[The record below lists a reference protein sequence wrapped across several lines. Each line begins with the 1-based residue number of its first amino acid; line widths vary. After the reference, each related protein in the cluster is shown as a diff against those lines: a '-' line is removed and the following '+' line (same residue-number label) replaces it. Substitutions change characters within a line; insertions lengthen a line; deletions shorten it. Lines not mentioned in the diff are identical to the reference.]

1 MDTTLLLTWLGLP
14 PGGWPPDDRALL
26 GLPPAGGVDVAAAE
40 QNALERMER
49 LRPHQ
54 LVHPELVTEGM
65 NRLAQALFAVTAPP
79 AEPIPPA
86 QTGKPLESGADAPK
100 PLSPAPPV
108 PSPVPPIL
116 EAELVAVA
124 GAEPVVKQVV
134 RPPVV
139 PTLAPLP
146 VPEFEPVLLNEVAP
160 PAGSGAFGNRRKAYR
175 ELAFLRRL
183 RRVWDR
189 LGPFAGVPSDPIRT
203 PEAVY
208 IVRTAGRELREL
220 LASFPGAAT
229 VLDRDGAAVAG
240 VFSQPHPTVVLRDLL
255 PGQRVNLAA
264 DWAAGR
270 RVIEAGYLA
279 LRQSLHNSLPRNRLR
294 SFAGFVRGFARE
306 NPEWVLAVLTV
317 ALLLTGLAR
326 VLLRPV
332 PVE

>member
-14 PGGWPPDDRALL
+14 PGVWPPDDRALL
-26 GLPPAGGVDVAAAE
+26 GLPPGGGVDVAEAE
-40 QNALERMER
+40 QNALERMEW

-79 AEPIPPA
+79 AEPIPTPA
-86 QTGKPLESGADAPK
+86 
-100 PLSPAPPV
+100 
-108 PSPVPPIL
+108 PVPPPPPPAPVVL
-116 EAELVAVA
+116 EAELVTVAVA
-124 GAEPVVKQVV
+124 APP
-134 RPPVV
+134 RAISLPPVV

-146 VPEFEPVLLNEVAP
+146 VPDFEPVLLNEVAP
-160 PAGSGAFGNRRKAYR
+160 PAGSGTFGNRRKAYR

-189 LGPFAGVPSDPIRT
+189 LGPFAGVPSDPIRS

-229 VLDRDGAAVAG
+229 VIERDGAAVAG
-240 VFSQPHPTVVLRDLL
+240 VFSHPHPTVVLRDLL
-255 PGQRVNLAA
+255 PGQRANLAA
-264 DWAAGR
+264 DWASGR

-279 LRQSLHNSLPRNRLR
+279 LRQTLRNSMPRNGLR
-294 SFAGFVRGFARE
+294 SLTGFVRGFARE

-332 PVE
+332 PAD

>member
-14 PGGWPPDDRALL
+14 PGAWPPDDRTLL
-26 GLPPAGGVDVAAAE
+26 GLPPGGGVDVAAAE
-40 QNALERMER
+40 QNALERMEW

-65 NRLAQALFAVTAPP
+65 NRLAQALFTVTSPP
-79 AEPIPPA
+79 AEPIPTPA
-86 QTGKPLESGADAPK
+86 PAPLAP
-100 PLSPAPPV
+100 PPV
-108 PSPVPPIL
+108 PVVL
-116 EAELVAVA
+116 EAELVTVAVA
-124 GAEPVVKQVV
+124 EPP
-134 RPPVV
+134 RAISLPPVV

-146 VPEFEPVLLNEVAP
+146 VPDYGPVLLNEVAP

-189 LGPFAGVPSDPIRT
+189 LGPFAGVPSDPIRS

-208 IVRTAGRELREL
+208 IVRTAGRELRDL

-229 VLDRDGAAVAG
+229 VVEREGAAVAA
-240 VFSQPHPTVVLRDLL
+240 VFVQPHPAVVLRDLL
-255 PGQRVNLAA
+255 PGQRANLAA

-270 RVIEAGYLA
+270 RVIETGYLA
-279 LRQSLHNSLPRNRLR
+279 LRWSLRNSLPRNRLR
-294 SFAGFVRGFARE
+294 AFAGFVRGFARE
-306 NPEWVLAVLTV
+306 NPEWVLAALTV

-332 PVE
+332 EPN

>member
-14 PGGWPPDDRALL
+14 PGPWPPDDRALL
-26 GLPPAGGVDVAAAE
+26 GLPPGGGVDLAEAE

-65 NRLAQALFAVTAPP
+65 NRLAQALFAVATPP
-79 AEPIPPA
+79 AEPIPVLVP
-86 QTGKPLESGADAPK
+86 P
-100 PLSPAPPV
+100 PAPQV
-108 PSPVPPIL
+108 L
-116 EAELVAVA
+116 EAELVTVA
-124 GAEPVVKQVV
+124 GAEPVARGISLPPTVATITQ
-134 RPPVV
+134 PVV
-139 PTLAPLP
+139 LD
-146 VPEFEPVLLNEVAP
+146 FDPVLLNEIAP

-208 IVRTAGRELREL
+208 IVRTAGRELHDL
-220 LASFPGAAT
+220 LVSFPGAAT
-229 VLDRDGAAVAG
+229 VISGDGAAVAA
-240 VFSQPHPTVVLRDLL
+240 VFVQPHPAVVMRDLL
-255 PGQRVNLAA
+255 PGQRANLAA

-270 RVIEAGYLA
+270 RVIEVGYLA
-279 LRQSLHNSLPRNRLR
+279 LRRSLRNSLPRNRLR
-294 SFAGFVRGFARE
+294 SMAGFVRGFVRE

-317 ALLLTGLAR
+317 ILLVTGLAR

-332 PVE
+332 EPN